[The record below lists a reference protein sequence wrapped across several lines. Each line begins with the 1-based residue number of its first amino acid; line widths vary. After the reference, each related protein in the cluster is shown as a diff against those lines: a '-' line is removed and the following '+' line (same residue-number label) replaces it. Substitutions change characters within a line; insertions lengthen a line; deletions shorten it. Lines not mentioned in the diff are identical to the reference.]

1 MSKLQSSVQLLDE
14 SLDEFAERVQH
25 YAVEGYPGMP
35 TRWVQ
40 LMAVD
45 VLLKGC
51 LDKRAALQTM
61 DKEPAVLSSTGFTP
75 NYLMLGREVMRPLDL
90 MLPKM
95 IGDVCSREANFVT
108 KYQTAFQRAH
118 EIARQ
123 NLKAAQFRQK
133 RDYDEKLKQTSYE
146 VGDIVLRQKDAGV
159 VGVSKKLLAPWSD
172 PWIVAEVISATSYRI
187 VNRNR
192 STVVHH
198 DKLKKCT
205 NRSFP
210 LWVLRRRQRI
220 IGGEEQHDD
229 ADLMGEID
237 ETDLPNLFDVGQET
251 IPETLAAED
260 SDSGEV
266 ELDRE
271 DTAVAGTNINRGRYG
286 RTIMPPARWGD
297 YELW

>member
-1 MSKLQSSVQLLDE
+1 MPSTRNIQDQNDSISTSGKRPSRAIQSHDYADFKVLHAGVSWRLGCVIIPLFAGAIRSSVN
-14 SLDEFAERVQH
+14 R
-25 YAVEGYPGMP
+25 
-35 TRWVQ
+35 
-40 LMAVD
+40 
-45 VLLKGC
+45 
-51 LDKRAALQTM
+51 
-61 DKEPAVLSSTGFTP
+61 STGFTP

-90 MLPKM
+90 MLPK
-95 IGDVCSREANFVT
+95 IFGDVCSREANFVT
-108 KYQTAFQRAH
+108 KYQTAFQRDH

-133 RDYDEKLKQTSYE
+133 RDYDVTVKLKQTSYE

-210 LWVLRRRQRI
+210 LRVLRRRQRI
-220 IGGEEQHDD
+220 MGGEEQHDD

-251 IPETLAAED
+251 IPETLIVAED

-266 ELDRE
+266 ELDRD
-271 DTAVAGTNINRGRYG
+271 DTAVAGTNTSRGRYG
-286 RTIMPPARWGD
+286 RTIKLPARWGD